1 MSLARFS
8 SETVGDRSSR
18 ETGGPPGAEGTAIL
32 KPLDVSP
39 DDDDGETDAFEL
51 ALDAAL
57 DLFSSERIGAS
68 AAPDGL
74 AEALSEFGPA
84 FNSAAPHH
92 EPAPAQPLVTPPPIA
107 TRQTVSR
114 PAPAFISTP
123 IEDFEPKKESTP
135 VIAARPAQTPRPTP
149 PTRTAVPA
157 TVEPVR
163 EQPARASTK
172 GQWVRRA
179 SPQALLV
186 AVLLVG
192 GGLEVGW
199 IGIRVA
205 RALGTPAGPPA
216 GASVAP
222 PQMPDARPASTVPPQ
237 PAREPA
243 PPASTDPKLAP
254 KPLPKPAGPVWVLIS
269 TTVPVEIFE
278 AGRRVGTSWG
288 GGLRLSP
295 GTHDLHIVNRALSV
309 EARQSV
315 KIVAGTAMSLVVEVA
330 EGRLRV
336 ERPNAPSERSDS
348 PALVNPPGWSFGATI

>member
-1 MSLARFS
+1 MSRKKISMSLSRFS
-8 SETVGDRSSR
+8 SETVGDRSGR
-18 ETGGPPGAEGTAIL
+18 ETGGPPRADGTGIL
-32 KPLDVSP
+32 KPPDVSP
-39 DDDDGETDAFEL
+39 DDDDGEADAFEL

-57 DLFSSERIGAS
+57 DLFNSERNGAS

-74 AEALSEFGPA
+74 TEALSEFGPA
-84 FNSAAPHH
+84 FDSAAPHH
-92 EPAPAQPLVTPPPIA
+92 EPAPAEPLVTPPPTA
-107 TRQTVSR
+107 TRRTVSR
-114 PAPAFISTP
+114 PASAFISTP
-123 IEDFEPKKESTP
+123 IEDFEPNKESPP
-135 VIAARPAQTPRPTP
+135 VIAARPAQAAPPTP
-149 PTRTAVPA
+149 QTITPVPAA
-157 TVEPVR
+157 TVEPVPK
-163 EQPARASTK
+163 QPARASA
-172 GQWVRRA
+172 WVRRA

-199 IGIRVA
+199 IGMRVA
-205 RALGTPAGPPA
+205 RALGTPAGTPA

-222 PQMPDARPASTVPPQ
+222 PKMPDARPASTVPPQ
-237 PAREPA
+237 AGHKPA
-243 PPASTDPKLAP
+243 PPRDKATTDPNLAP

-315 KIVAGTAMSLVVEVA
+315 EIVAGTAMSLVVEVA

-336 ERPNAPSERSDS
+336 EAKRSE
-348 PALVNPPGWSFGATI
+348 